1 VDITSENLDES
12 HVLSS
17 FSCGKPQ
24 LDEWLRNSAIRGQ
37 KQQTGR
43 TWVWHEGDGV
53 VFAYFTLAA
62 HVLHRES
69 LSRSQGNQLPS
80 EIPAVLL
87 AKLALDEQLH
97 GEGLGAELLFDALQ
111 RCVNAGQLVGTRYVV
126 VDAID
131 SDARKFYEKYS
142 FTAVSD
148 NEPLRL
154 IRRIRDIGADLT
166 QG

>member
-1 VDITSENLDES
+1 
-12 HVLSS
+12 
-17 FSCGKPQ
+17 
-24 LDEWLRNSAIRGQ
+24 
-37 KQQTGR
+37 
-43 TWVWHEGDGV
+43 
-53 VFAYFTLAA
+53 
-62 HVLHRES
+62 
-69 LSRSQGNQLPS
+69 LPS

-87 AKLALDEQLH
+87 VKLALDEQLH

-142 FTAVSD
+142 FTVVSD
-148 NEPLRL
+148 NEPLRM
-154 IRRIRDIGADLT
+154 IRRVSDIGADLT